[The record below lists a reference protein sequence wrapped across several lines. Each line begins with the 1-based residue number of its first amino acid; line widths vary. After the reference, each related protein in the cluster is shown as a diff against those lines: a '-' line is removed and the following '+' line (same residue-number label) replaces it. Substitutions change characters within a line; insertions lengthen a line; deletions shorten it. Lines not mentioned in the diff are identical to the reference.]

1 MWRKNSIAVFLLL
14 CCLALHAAPSGFQP
28 TPNLVNKPQI
38 NTGLKLTTPI
48 ARKPVITGYK
58 LPRPCVSPGEMLSI
72 LGRNF
77 GAQKKA
83 VLGGNGLQLELKV
96 DHWNDARIDAYVPR
110 DGRLLPG
117 KRYYTG
123 IKYSR
128 SGAWLSNTNKSFVIC
143 QGAVRALSKNI
154 GPSSGVSVLQTAP
167 TRPSVPSPV
176 FDNRRRSGQGEPG
189 GSATDSTDPASQS
202 AYEDYYGEDY
212 DDSED
217 AGWDDIGYGPE
228 PDTPRVLPNAGGSL
242 IDAELP
248 PPPPNLQLQQQSRQ
262 AARDNSVPGELLVVS
277 NDMDQ
282 ARELAQQLGGYGLS
296 PKRRKLLK
304 SLGLVITV
312 FRVPAD
318 VELQDIATEVR
329 QSYPKMWVDMNTRY
343 QLLGGDT
350 RRAMQQIQW
359 PRNATTC
366 GRNLRIGMI
375 DTAVNTRHPALA
387 QANITTHEVMSRG
400 IQAAGPA
407 HGTAVASLL
416 VGGSDTLNGLL
427 PAARLYA
434 VNVFQ
439 QRGKQVDTTAEWVI
453 SAVDWLLTQKVNAI
467 NMSLGG
473 PRNLLIDVALQRTIQ
488 SGVVVVAAA
497 GNSGPGAAPV
507 YPAAQP
513 GVIAVTAV
521 DSHNAIYR
529 KASQGK
535 YIDFAAPGVDIWAA
549 AGGAG
554 GKYVSGSSYAAP
566 FVTAAMAVVSARQG
580 VKQAYQKLQKQA
592 RDLGPTGKDPVYGWG
607 LIQVAGSC
615 Q

>member
-1 MWRKNSIAVFLLL
+1 MWRRNSLACFLLL
-14 CCLALHAAPSGFQP
+14 YSLALQAAPP
-28 TPNLVNKPQI
+28 ARTVEITPQI
-38 NTGLKLTTPI
+38 NTGFSAAPPAAKR
-48 ARKPVITGYK
+48 AVISGYK
-58 LPRPCVSPGEMLSI
+58 LPRTCVSPGQRLVI
-72 LGRNF
+72 LGDNF
-77 GAQKKA
+77 GAKKKVA
-83 VLGGNGLQLELKV
+83 LGGQGVTLELNV
-96 DHWNDARIDAYVPR
+96 LDWSNRRIEALVPR
-110 DGRLLPG
+110 DRRIAPG
-117 KRYYTG
+117 KQYYTG
-123 IKYSR
+123 IKHPR
-128 SGAWLSNTNKSFVIC
+128 TGIWLSNINKTFIICQAPAATLTNKASTPGINTRL
-143 QGAVRALSKNI
+143 A
-154 GPSSGVSVLQTAP
+154 SSPPAP
-167 TRPSVPSPV
+167 Q
-176 FDNRRRSGQGEPG
+176 F
-189 GSATDSTDPASQS
+189 DSTRQPTPEAPADEGGFTQS
-202 AYEDYYGEDY
+202 YAEDRDGSW
-212 DDSED
+212 DSD
-217 AGWDDIGYGPE
+217 WDDGGYGPD
-228 PDTPRVLPNAGGSL
+228 PDTLRALPNAGGSL
-242 IDAELP
+242 MDTQLP
-248 PPPPNLQLQQQSRQ
+248 PPPELQLQQQSRQ
-262 AARDNSVPGELLVVS
+262 AVRDNSVPGELLVVS
-277 NDMDQ
+277 NNMDQ

-318 VELQDIATEVR
+318 VALQDITTEVR

-350 RRAMQQIQW
+350 RHALQQIQW

-387 QANITTHEVMSRG
+387 QASISTHEVMSRG
-400 IQAAGPA
+400 IQAADPA
-407 HGTAVASLL
+407 HGTAIASLL
-416 VGGSDTLNGLL
+416 VGGDTLHGLL

-488 SGVVVVAAA
+488 SGVAVVAAA
-497 GNSGPGAAPV
+497 GNSGPDAAPV

-521 DSHNAIYR
+521 DSRDAVYR
-529 KASQGK
+529 KASQGN

-549 AGGAG
+549 ADRAG
-554 GKYVSGSSYAAP
+554 GKYVSGSSYATP
-566 FVTAAMAVVSARQG
+566 FVTAALAGISARQG
-580 VKQAYQKLQKQA
+580 VKQAYRQLQAQA
-592 RDLGPTGKDPVYGWG
+592 RDLGPTGKDAVYGWG
-607 LIQVAGSC
+607 LIQLAGSC